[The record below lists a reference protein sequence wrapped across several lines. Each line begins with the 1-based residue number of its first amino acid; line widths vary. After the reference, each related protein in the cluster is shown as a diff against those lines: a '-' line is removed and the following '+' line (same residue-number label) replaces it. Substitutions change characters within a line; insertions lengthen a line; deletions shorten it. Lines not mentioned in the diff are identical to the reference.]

1 MKSDFDR
8 WVSGEV
14 LLMDEVRGMNEEYIP
29 QGQFCTKKEAIEC
42 CKHSRYV
49 DLDRLNSIDDGRLY
63 KELREHGFKRFEDVG
78 SDLEYF
84 DGCFTTPSGE
94 KVVAFGEFGDYD

>member
-14 LLMDEVRGMNEEYIP
+14 LLMDEVWDVDEDYIP

-42 CKHSRYV
+42 CKHSQYV
-49 DLDRLNSIDDGRLY
+49 NLDRLNSVDDEKLY
-63 KELREHGFKRFEDVG
+63 KELRGYGFKRFEDVG

-84 DGCFTTPSGE
+84 DEYFTTPSGE
-94 KVVAFGEFGDYD
+94 KVVAFGEFGYGC